1 MSFLAAMPLIGA
13 ATKVAGSLF
22 SRRNHEPSAA
32 SFEHVLQQTRG
43 MQFVTQRDTDGDGAL
58 SAAEFSGDANLFAAW
73 DTNGDGKL
81 SSAEI
86 DAGMNLSRQ
95 WQLLDSDRDGALT
108 QHELGATRDA
118 FAQVDG
124 DGDGRVSR
132 REFHHAYGAGE
143 RL

>member
-22 SRRNHEPSAA
+22 SRRNHEPST

-43 MQFVTQRDTDGDGAL
+43 MQFVTQRDSDGDGVL
-58 SAAEFSGDANLFAAW
+58 SAAEFSGDTNLFAAW
-73 DTNGDGKL
+73 DANGDGKL
-81 SSAEI
+81 TSAEI

-118 FAQVDG
+118 FAKMDRDG
-124 DGDGRVSR
+124 DGNVSR
-132 REFHHAYGAGE
+132 REFHRAYGTGGHA
-143 RL
+143 